1 MTVRNGSPPLW
12 ESTTIT
18 LGQSDGGLHPSGA
31 SRSKRDRIGGAGNLE
46 PMGTTLPSRMEI
58 TSLADLLDVQDLD
71 LQIDRLL
78 ERRQS
83 LPELAAYRDAHE
95 REQALASEIENA
107 AAELKTL
114 ELDFDKSEG
123 ELQILE
129 NKLNEHETRLFA
141 GGMSARETE
150 HMRLE
155 VQSLHGQR
163 EALEEKV
170 LAMLERLDPAREHVA
185 ELRERAGA
193 LAEEKAGLEA
203 TIKTEWKQIDAE
215 LVRKEE
221 RKAEALAPVPGD
233 LVDLYERLRRSKE
246 GVAIGRFEHG
256 VCGGCHMTLSPTEQ
270 TEAFDAD
277 IPRCVHCRRIL
288 VA

>member
-1 MTVRNGSPPLW
+1 
-12 ESTTIT
+12 
-18 LGQSDGGLHPSGA
+18 
-31 SRSKRDRIGGAGNLE
+31 
-46 PMGTTLPSRMEI
+46 MEM

-83 LPELAAYRDAHE
+83 LPELAAYKEAHE
-95 REQALASEIENA
+95 QEQQLTAEIDTA
-107 AAELKTL
+107 MADLKGL
-114 ELDFDKSEG
+114 ELEFDKAEG

-129 NKLNEHETRLFA
+129 AKLGEHETRLFA

-163 EALEEKV
+163 EALEERV
-170 LAMLERLDPAREHVA
+170 LGMLERLDPARDRVA
-185 ELRERAGA
+185 DLETKRAA
-193 LAEEKAGLEA
+193 ISEEKARLE
-203 TIKTEWKQIDAE
+203 TVIKSEWKQIDAE
-215 LVRKEE
+215 LARKEE
-221 RKAEALAPVPGD
+221 RKAEALAPIPPD
-233 LVDLYERLRRSKE
+233 LVDLYETLRQSKE

-256 VCGGCHMTLSPTEQ
+256 VCGGCHMTLSPAEQ
-270 TEAFDAD
+270 IEAFEGD

>member
-1 MTVRNGSPPLW
+1 
-12 ESTTIT
+12 
-18 LGQSDGGLHPSGA
+18 
-31 SRSKRDRIGGAGNLE
+31 
-46 PMGTTLPSRMEI
+46 MEI

-83 LPELAAYRDAHE
+83 LPELAAYKAAHE
-95 REQALASEIENA
+95 KELELNSELETA
-107 AAELKTL
+107 GSELKTL

-129 NKLNEHETRLFA
+129 LKLQEHETRLYA
-141 GGMSARETE
+141 GGMSGRETE

-155 VQSLHGQR
+155 VQSLKGQR
-163 EALEEKV
+163 EALEERV
-170 LAMLERLDPAREHVA
+170 LGMLEQLDPAREGVA
-185 ELRERAGA
+185 QLRSRLETLAGD
-193 LAEEKAGLEA
+193 KASLEA
-203 TIKTEWKQIDAE
+203 AIKAEWKQIDAE
-215 LVRKEE
+215 LARKEE
-221 RKAEALAPVPGD
+221 RKREALVPVPGE
-233 LVDLYERLRRSKE
+233 LVEMYEKLRQIKE

-256 VCGGCHMTLSPTEQ
+256 VCGGCHMALSPTEQ
-270 TEAFDAD
+270 VEALSAE

>member
-1 MTVRNGSPPLW
+1 
-12 ESTTIT
+12 
-18 LGQSDGGLHPSGA
+18 
-31 SRSKRDRIGGAGNLE
+31 
-46 PMGTTLPSRMEI
+46 MEM

-83 LPELAAYRDAHE
+83 LPELTSYKDAHE
-95 REQALASEIENA
+95 QEQQLTGEIDTASND
-107 AAELKTL
+107 LKTL
-114 ELDFDKSEG
+114 ELEFDKAEG

-129 NKLNEHETRLFA
+129 AKLGEHETRLFA

-170 LAMLERLDPAREHVA
+170 LGMLERLDPVREVVA
-185 ELRERAGA
+185 D
-193 LAEEKAGLEA
+193 LASRRDAIGQEKAALESV
-203 TIKTEWKQIDAE
+203 IKAEWKQIDAE
-215 LVRKEE
+215 LARKEE
-221 RKAEALAPVPGD
+221 RKVEALAPIPSD
-233 LVDLYERLRRSKE
+233 LLELYETLRQSKE

-256 VCGGCHMTLSPTEQ
+256 VCGGCHMTLSPAEQ
-270 TEAFDAD
+270 IEAFDAD